1 MESAE
6 RVAQIGSWEWTP
18 ETGELLWSDNLF
30 RLFGLEPG
38 STTPSVELVR
48 EMTHADD
55 RELQER
61 EVERVRRGPTYH
73 RYEYRIVR
81 TDGSTRHL
89 RSTLAKIDEQG
100 KPHKILGTVQDF
112 TDQRRT
118 ESEIAALVAVSEAIV
133 EWDSFDQGVE
143 NLLRRLA
150 EALDCVVGVLWV
162 PDGEELVARVFW
174 RKHGTSMRR
183 TTSRRPPAGSGSPRA
198 RGFRGSVWKSGTPI
212 ALNDLGAFR
221 ATFELR
227 RPRPP
232 AYVRE
237 WRSPCS
243 TAKKC
248 SPWSSSTP
256 ARTPSRA
263 SG

>member
-1 MESAE
+1 MDS
-6 RVAQIGSWEWTP
+6 

-38 STTPSVELVR
+38 SATPSVELVR
-48 EMTHADD
+48 EMTHPED

-61 EVERVRRGPTYH
+61 EVERVRQGPTSH

-118 ESEIAALVAVSEAIV
+118 ESEITALVAVSEAIV
-133 EWDSFDQGVE
+133 HWESFGQGVE

-150 EALDCVVGVLWV
+150 DALDWWSGFS
-162 PDGEELVARVFW
+162 GAR
-174 RKHGTSMRR
+174 RR
-183 TTSRRPPAGSGSPRA
+183 GAGRA
-198 RGFRGSVWKSGTPI
+198 RRLAQTEPRPGGRFRGGHPQAPDRPGPGASGQRMEI
-212 ALNDLGAFR
+212 GNAHR
-221 ATFELR
+221 IE
-227 RPRPP
+227 
-232 AYVRE
+232 
-237 WRSPCS
+237 RSP
-243 TAKKC
+243 
-248 SPWSSSTP
+248 
-256 ARTPSRA
+256 
-263 SG
+263 